1 MQGKKV
7 KESEAVMLHLPMP
20 DETNP
25 AGSVHGGHLV
35 KHIDNAGGIA
45 ACRHAQSHVVTAF
58 LDRMDFLTPIHPG
71 ELIILKASVNAV
83 GRTSIEVGVRVEV
96 EDMTTSNIRHAATCY
111 LTYVALDD
119 RRKPKEVPPLILETD
134 IERERHSKALQ
145 RRQLRQ
151 SQRGGKACV
160 NASYDCPAGA

>member
-7 KESEAVMLHLPMP
+7 AESKVVMRHLPMP

-45 ACRHAQSHVVTAF
+45 ACRHAKSHVVTAF

-96 EDMTTSNIRHAATCY
+96 EDMITGGIRHAATCY
-111 LTYVALDD
+111 LTYVALDE
-119 RRKPKEVPPLILETD
+119 RRKPKEVLPLILETD
-134 IERERHSKALQ
+134 IERERHSKALL

-151 SQRGGKACV
+151 SEHAGKAYI
-160 NASYDCPAGA
+160 ATAKT

>member
-7 KESEAVMLHLPMP
+7 AESEVVMRHLGMP

-25 AGSVHGGHLV
+25 AGSIHGGHLL

-45 ACRHAQSHVVTAF
+45 ACRHARAPVVTAF
-58 LDRMDFLTPIHPG
+58 LDRMDFLTPVHPG

-96 EDMTTSNIRHAATCY
+96 EDIITGNVRHAATCY
-111 LTYVALDD
+111 LTFVALDE
-119 RRKPKEVPPLILETD
+119 RKKPQEVPPLILETD
-134 IERERHSKALQ
+134 RERERHGKALQ
-145 RRQLRQ
+145 RRRLRD
-151 SQRGGKACV
+151 SLREAKAR
-160 NASYDCPAGA
+160 NAPGAS

>member
-7 KESEAVMLHLPMP
+7 TESEVIMLHLPMP

-25 AGSVHGGHLV
+25 AGSIHGGHLV

-45 ACRHAQSHVVTAF
+45 ACRHAQAHVVTAF

-71 ELIILKASVNAV
+71 ELIVLKASVNAV

-96 EDMTTSNIRHAATCY
+96 EDMTTGSIRHAATCY
-111 LTYVALDD
+111 LTYVALDE
-119 RRKPKEVPPLILETD
+119 RRKPKDVPPLILESD

-145 RRQLRQ
+145 RRQHRQ
-151 SQRGGKACV
+151 GQRGARACI
-160 NASYDCPAGA
+160 AAPEA